1 MGLDQTLTVTKYQSI
16 ARWNKDDENNAARS
30 IISFAGADEFITPDP
45 NGYTMTE
52 VKVGVAQWRKANQ
65 IHGWFVQNIQNGD
78 DDCREY
84 YVERTQLAELASLC
98 QSALDNRDNAGEIL
112 PPVDGFF
119 FGSGNFDEWY
129 YEQLSWTAETIT
141 RLLNTVP
148 EDWSFSYSSSW

>member
-1 MGLDQTLTVTKYQSI
+1 
-16 ARWNKDDENNAARS
+16 
-30 IISFAGADEFITPDP
+30 
-45 NGYTMTE
+45 MTE

-148 EDWSFSYSSSW
+148 DDWSFSYSSSW